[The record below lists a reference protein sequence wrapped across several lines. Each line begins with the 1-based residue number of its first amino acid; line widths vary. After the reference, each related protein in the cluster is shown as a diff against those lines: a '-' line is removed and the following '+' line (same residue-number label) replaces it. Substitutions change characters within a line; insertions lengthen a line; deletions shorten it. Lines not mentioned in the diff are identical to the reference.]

1 MARSPQ
7 VSHALWTLVG
17 ASSLAAC
24 GRLGFD
30 GSAIESMDAAS
41 DAAVDAAEID
51 GGTPMLVVPDLVEM
65 DAICGER
72 TQQALTLVNAGTAT
86 LVISAVDFDSD
97 GFSAVSELPIAIAPG
112 AQADLVIRAPGPVI
126 GTDVPGD
133 TKSTTATFTTNAGD
147 RRVDIIATVHG
158 AQFEVH
164 DGTGLPFDPAFTS
177 STASCPPARGI
188 RLVNIGDQAATVAIV
203 PMTSFTASGFTMA
216 TLDAGASTG
225 HPINVFTSSAC
236 SGADL
241 LKYTVPSNT
250 CSAPISFN
258 LTFSINST
266 TCSCS

>member
-1 MARSPQ
+1 M
-7 VSHALWTLVG
+7 LWTLVG

-30 GSAIESMDAAS
+30 GSEIAG
-41 DAAVDAAEID
+41 AVDAAEPD
-51 GGTPMLVVPDLVEM
+51 GGTPMLVLPALVEM

-97 GFSAVSELPIAIAPG
+97 GFSAVSDLPLAIAPG

-133 TKSTTATFTTNAGD
+133 TKSTTATFTTNAGE
-147 RRVDIIATVHG
+147 RGVEIIATVHG
-158 AQFEVH
+158 AQFEVS

-177 STASCPPARGI
+177 STASCPPARDI
-188 RLVNIGDQAATVAIV
+188 RFVNVGDQAATVAV
-203 PMTSFTASGFTMA
+203 GELTRFTANGFTV
-216 TLDAGASTG
+216 TTVDAGSSTG
-225 HPINVFTSSAC
+225 HSISVLTSNAC
-236 SGADL
+236 SGADAL
-241 LKYTVPSNT
+241 TYTVPSNT
-250 CSAPISFN
+250 CSAPISFD

-266 TCSCS
+266 TCFCS